1 MVLGCPGADTA
12 VGSSILESTFD
23 FLNLFSGD
31 EGVVRLAPGEK
42 LFAKGDSATTMY
54 VVRSGA
60 LQVHDGNI
68 IYETVGPGGILGE
81 MAIVDGASRSAGV
94 RAEHASEVIA
104 IDQARF
110 LRMVERTPFFA
121 IRIMQVLTRRLR
133 HTNKRVRV
141 I

>member
-1 MVLGCPGADTA
+1 LEADY
-12 VGSSILESTFD
+12 D

-31 EGVVRLAPGEK
+31 EGVVHLTPGEK
-42 LFAKGDSATTMY
+42 LFAKGDPATTMY
-54 VVRSGA
+54 IVRTGA

-68 IYETVGPGGILGE
+68 IYETVRPGGILGE
-81 MAIVDGASRSAGV
+81 MAIVDGAPRSAGV

-104 IDQARF
+104 VDQVRF

-133 HTNKRVRV
+133 HTNERVKLT
-141 I
+141 

>member
-1 MVLGCPGADTA
+1 MDPDY
-12 VGSSILESTFD
+12 D
-23 FLNLFSGD
+23 FLNLFGGD

-42 LFAKGDSATTMY
+42 LFGKGDAAKEMY

-60 LQVHDGNI
+60 LQVHDGNV
-68 IYETVGPGGILGE
+68 IYETVGAGGILGE
-81 MAIVDGASRSAGV
+81 MAIVDGAPRSAAV

-104 IDQARF
+104 VDRARF

-133 HTNKRVRV
+133 HTNERVKLT
-141 I
+141 